1 MNPFA
6 TINLLLELGVQY
18 LKLRIKN
25 AVLDTLDKFDT
36 RIDKL
41 DERRRKLRAE
51 NNSAAHEEAD
61 RLLNEIVEEKKK
73 FKIYRE
79 QLDGENKQG

>member
-1 MNPFA
+1 MLT

-25 AVLDTLDKFDT
+25 TVLDTLDKFDN

-41 DERRRKLRAE
+41 DERRRKLRE
-51 NNSAAHEEAD
+51 QNNSAAHEEAD

-73 FKIYRE
+73 FKIWE
-79 QLDGENKQG
+79 AQLNDSN

>member
-1 MNPFA
+1 MLT

-18 LKLRIKN
+18 LKLKIKN
-25 AVLDTLDKFDT
+25 TVLDTLDKFDA

-73 FKIYRE
+73 FRVWQN
-79 QLDGENKQG
+79 QLDGETKQG

>member
-1 MNPFA
+1 MNPFV

-25 AVLDTLDKFDT
+25 TVLDTLDKFDS

-51 NNSAAHEEAD
+51 NNSAAQEEAG
-61 RLLNEIVEEKKK
+61 RLLDEIVEEKKK
-73 FKIYRE
+73 FKIYMN
-79 QLDGENKQG
+79 QLDGETKQG

>member
-1 MNPFA
+1 ML
-6 TINLLLELGVQY
+6 TTLNLLLELCVQY

-25 AVLDTLDKFDT
+25 TVLDTLDKFDA

-51 NNSAAHEEAD
+51 NNSAAQKEAD
-61 RLLNEIVEEKKK
+61 LILDEIVEEKKK
-73 FKIYRE
+73 KKIWE
-79 QLDGENKQG
+79 NQLDGETKI

>member
-18 LKLRIKN
+18 LKLKIKN
-25 AVLDTLDKFDT
+25 TVLDTLDKFDA

-51 NNSAAHEEAD
+51 NNSVSHEEAT
-61 RLLNEIVEEKKK
+61 RLLDEIVEEKKK
-73 FKIYRE
+73 KKIWE
-79 QLDGENKQG
+79 QQLDGETKIG

>member
-1 MNPFA
+1 MLT

-25 AVLDTLDKFDT
+25 TVLDTLDKFDS

-51 NNSAAHEEAD
+51 NNSAAQKEAD
-61 RLLNEIVEEKKK
+61 LILDEIVEEKKK
-73 FKIYRE
+73 MKLWKE
-79 QLDGENKQG
+79 QLSGESK